1 MAHDAAHVGAAGSAD
16 AAFHRQVLDG
26 ARIDLAE
33 EAHAIL
39 TALFDLQAG
48 NGVVLTVKR
57 ALKPSGLCAVNA
69 DRRPLLVIQVDVVG
83 QRHGLAR
90 EVVARIDLLGEVEQA
105 LGGGDGHVA
114 VLVLHIAVS
123 AYLHAEGAVRVL
135 GGDVA
140 VSAQGLVHR
149 AGERTAGDGNLVV
162 LREIARGQVLPV
174 VGLDRGVAALG
185 RELTALD
192 LNLVQA
198 LVAGALHD
206 GDGRAVLDGAVV
218 LGLGNAVTGDG
229 DGRVSAADVQA
240 AGADLHA
247 HGLGVDDAVVD
258 GQRAGAGEVDAEA
271 VGHVQR
277 TVPQRHGIVG
287 VAAVGLDAAVA
298 VGRHL
303 DALEHQSG
311 IVILDGAAHGGGD
324 QTRQLAANH
333 LAVLHGQRHIGIV
346 DLEGRGRRVH
356 DVSGPRMPAQ
366 IDGEALITGVLH
378 LVRGVVSQHDDGLA
392 RLDSVER
399 LIHGVV
405 LGVADLG
412 QIRLRHTEGAVVVLS
427 NGGILHHVLGGVFG
441 ERAAGDLDGGL
452 GCLVHSNQA
461 IVIGIGAQRTGDG
474 AAGHI
479 DPRLLV
485 RSIVIVHG
493 SNIAVDRAA
502 ADFQLAERRTGAVY
516 PGGHGAVD
524 RTALDIGVVPVL
536 NGEAV
541 GGVHGA
547 AQQVQ
552 CTAIHLDGDEV
563 ILGKRTTLDGQG
575 GPSTDAV
582 VAQTDQGGTLDAGD
596 AAVVLHLA
604 ALDDHKAVLALDVD
618 DIVGSLRVRSILTLD
633 GTSLRLAAVF
643 QRDLLVVDGQ
653 RGLGIL
659 GAAIQRMTIQVKDD
673 GILGNRDILASIRQQ
688 GYGRAALGRVNSRL
702 QGLVLGTVDLCHGG
716 FHRFLDLV
724 KGRDCAVI
732 SLRLH
737 RDRFAGGLSDLSSFH
752 LIQRGAGGAIG
763 LKAGHHVRA
772 AQRHIKGLR
781 AVLDVQERL
790 ARLVGVD
797 CAAVYFDSA
806 RVRAGLLHVDIDA
819 LTGDVEPAAFKGH
832 GLGGIIPQS
841 IVALRCIEGRVHKLR
856 GLIAPI
862 RRLAFE
868 RAVLNHGVADT
879 DEAAI
884 IRAVA
889 L

>member
-1 MAHDAAHVGAAGSAD
+1 
-16 AAFHRQVLDG
+16 
-26 ARIDLAE
+26 
-33 EAHAIL
+33 
-39 TALFDLQAG
+39 
-48 NGVVLTVKR
+48 
-57 ALKPSGLCAVNA
+57 
-69 DRRPLLVIQVDVVG
+69 
-83 QRHGLAR
+83 
-90 EVVARIDLLGEVEQA
+90 
-105 LGGGDGHVA
+105 
-114 VLVLHIAVS
+114 
-123 AYLHAEGAVRVL
+123 
-135 GGDVA
+135 
-140 VSAQGLVHR
+140 
-149 AGERTAGDGNLVV
+149 
-162 LREIARGQVLPV
+162 
-174 VGLDRGVAALG
+174 
-185 RELTALD
+185 
-192 LNLVQA
+192 
-198 LVAGALHD
+198 
-206 GDGRAVLDGAVV
+206 
-218 LGLGNAVTGDG
+218 
-229 DGRVSAADVQA
+229 
-240 AGADLHA
+240 
-247 HGLGVDDAVVD
+247 
-258 GQRAGAGEVDAEA
+258 
-271 VGHVQR
+271 
-277 TVPQRHGIVG
+277 
-287 VAAVGLDAAVA
+287 
-298 VGRHL
+298 
-303 DALEHQSG
+303 
-311 IVILDGAAHGGGD
+311 
-324 QTRQLAANH
+324 
-333 LAVLHGQRHIGIV
+333 
-346 DLEGRGRRVH
+346 
-356 DVSGPRMPAQ
+356 MPAQ

-461 IVIGIGAQRTGDG
+461 IVIGIGAQRTGDD

-763 LKAGHHVRA
+763 LKAGHRVRA
-772 AQRHIKGLR
+772 AQCHIVGLR

-797 CAAVYFDSA
+797 CAVVHCDGLGIIRSIALLDIHIDRLAIAFESAVVERHLLGAIRPDVIILAFLLEVAAVECLTVGIQAYLAIDGAIVIHHRIGVLQASVVGICVVESHILKSDLRTAQSHRTGHVEADICAIGSLHSDSLTRIGQTTVQRIA
-806 RVRAGLLHVDIDA
+806 TFSDLHSVTISGRCDSRVQRLIAGLSDVRYIRSRTVHRIGRISAA
-819 LTGDVEPAAFKGH
+819 LST
-832 GLGGIIPQS
+832 GGIIRRAADAAAS
-841 IVALRCIEGRVHKLR
+841 DLLVAGVT
-856 GLIAPI
+856 
-862 RRLAFE
+862 
-868 RAVLNHGVADT
+868 AVLAVSDLQVIGVTA
-879 DEAAI
+879 
-884 IRAVA
+884 AVA
-889 L
+889 VVGHARSVLGDARALGVDAVRHRSSVRRRRQQRQHHYQRKQ

>member
-1 MAHDAAHVGAAGSAD
+1 
-16 AAFHRQVLDG
+16 
-26 ARIDLAE
+26 
-33 EAHAIL
+33 
-39 TALFDLQAG
+39 
-48 NGVVLTVKR
+48 
-57 ALKPSGLCAVNA
+57 
-69 DRRPLLVIQVDVVG
+69 
-83 QRHGLAR
+83 
-90 EVVARIDLLGEVEQA
+90 
-105 LGGGDGHVA
+105 
-114 VLVLHIAVS
+114 
-123 AYLHAEGAVRVL
+123 
-135 GGDVA
+135 
-140 VSAQGLVHR
+140 
-149 AGERTAGDGNLVV
+149 
-162 LREIARGQVLPV
+162 
-174 VGLDRGVAALG
+174 
-185 RELTALD
+185 
-192 LNLVQA
+192 
-198 LVAGALHD
+198 
-206 GDGRAVLDGAVV
+206 
-218 LGLGNAVTGDG
+218 
-229 DGRVSAADVQA
+229 
-240 AGADLHA
+240 
-247 HGLGVDDAVVD
+247 
-258 GQRAGAGEVDAEA
+258 
-271 VGHVQR
+271 
-277 TVPQRHGIVG
+277 
-287 VAAVGLDAAVA
+287 
-298 VGRHL
+298 
-303 DALEHQSG
+303 
-311 IVILDGAAHGGGD
+311 
-324 QTRQLAANH
+324 
-333 LAVLHGQRHIGIV
+333 
-346 DLEGRGRRVH
+346 
-356 DVSGPRMPAQ
+356 MPAQ

-412 QIRLRHTEGAVVVLS
+412 QICLRYTVSAVVVLANS
-427 NGGILHHVLGGVFG
+427 GILHHVLGGVFG

-474 AAGHI
+474 TAGHI

-493 SNIAVDRAA
+493 SNVAVDRAA

-547 AQQVQ
+547 TQQVQ

-702 QGLVLGTVDLCHGG
+702 QGVVLGTVDLCHGG

-763 LKAGHHVRA
+763 RKAVHRVRA
-772 AQRHIKGLR
+772 AQRHIIRLR
-781 AVLDVQERL
+781 AVLDVQECL

-797 CAAVYFDSA
+797 CAVVHCYRA
-806 RVRAGLLHVDIDA
+806 RNVLVGIGGRHVDMDA
-819 LTGDVEPAAFKGH
+819 LTGNVELAAVKGH
-832 GLGGIIPQS
+832 VLGGIIPQS
-841 IVALRCIEGRVHKLR
+841 IVALRCHEGRTHELR
-856 GLIAPI
+856 GLIAPVCSPA
-862 RRLAFE
+862 LKS
-868 RAVLNHGVADT
+868 AVLHHGVVDP

-884 IRAVA
+884 VLVVDLEGHVLEGDGVTAFKAVIAISLTTDVLVQVTDGPHGTCARAHKGQRLLGRGVAVSGKLALAQRDGVTIVGSSDSRHQFLAGADHAAGHGHHRIPIILRVCGIVFVHRIGRIIAALSTGDIIRRAAAAAASDLQVIGVTAAVA
-889 L
+889 VVGHVRSVFGDDRALGFDAVRHRSVRRRRQQRQHHYQRKQ